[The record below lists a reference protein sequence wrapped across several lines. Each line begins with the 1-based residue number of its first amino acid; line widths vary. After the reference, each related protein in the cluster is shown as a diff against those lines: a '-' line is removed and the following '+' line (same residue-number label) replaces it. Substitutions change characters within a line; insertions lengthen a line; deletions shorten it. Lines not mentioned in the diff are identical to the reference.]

1 MTARPALAPPLA
13 STFHRVELGKP
24 MNKKRNFLSKPT
36 VMLPLLIC
44 LIGVA
49 TAGAS
54 TATLFSAAIDEDKSR
69 LKQIVNVQ
77 ARLMEAVAKFDVE
90 HGEAAHPDGS
100 FVATMGQIVDAHK
113 SLGGFGETGE
123 FVIGKLINGEIAI
136 LQKPR
141 FDGDVNFQVPPFIPE
156 PMQRALNGETGEIIA
171 IDYKGNQVLAS
182 YASVGILNIGLVAKI
197 DTDEVYQPFIISGTI
212 IAVLTLLM
220 IVVGVYASRKFSVP
234 FAQLEKSQTRFNKS
248 QEFANIGTWDWNVKT
263 GELYWSDRIAPL
275 FGYKKDELETTYD
288 NFVGSIHP
296 DDRQMVTDAVTACV
310 ETGAEYNI
318 EHRTLWPD
326 GTVHWLHESGDV
338 VRDDAGSPLNMLGVV
353 QDITERKSMQEQLI
367 QSSKMATLG
376 EMATGVAHELNQ
388 PLNVIRMAVGN
399 LKNKLKNNK
408 LDVDHLN
415 DKLNKVDSMVER
427 AASIIDHMRIF
438 GRTAASDTEPLIP
451 VNIINGAMGLMGE
464 QLRLANI
471 DVTTTAD
478 EEDNLILGN
487 QIQIEQVLLN
497 LLTNARDAM
506 KDNNGNKNIMFK
518 VNSDDDSECVSI
530 EVEDSGGGIDP
541 EHLPRIFEPFYTT
554 KEVGQGTG
562 LGLSISY
569 GIIAEMGGR
578 IEAEN
583 TATGAKF
590 IITLPAQKR
599 ERAA

>member
-1 MTARPALAPPLA
+1 
-13 STFHRVELGKP
+13 
-24 MNKKRNFLSKPT
+24 
-36 VMLPLLIC
+36 
-44 LIGVA
+44 
-49 TAGAS
+49 
-54 TATLFSAAIDEDKSR
+54 
-69 LKQIVNVQ
+69 
-77 ARLMEAVAKFDVE
+77 
-90 HGEAAHPDGS
+90 
-100 FVATMGQIVDAHK
+100 
-113 SLGGFGETGE
+113 
-123 FVIGKLINGEIAI
+123 
-136 LQKPR
+136 
-141 FDGDVNFQVPPFIPE
+141 
-156 PMQRALNGETGEIIA
+156 
-171 IDYKGNQVLAS
+171 
-182 YASVGILNIGLVAKI
+182 
-197 DTDEVYQPFIISGTI
+197 
-212 IAVLTLLM
+212 
-220 IVVGVYASRKFSVP
+220 
-234 FAQLEKSQTRFNKS
+234 
-248 QEFANIGTWDWNVKT
+248 
-263 GELYWSDRIAPL
+263 
-275 FGYKKDELETTYD
+275 
-288 NFVGSIHP
+288 
-296 DDRQMVTDAVTACV
+296 
-310 ETGAEYNI
+310 
-318 EHRTLWPD
+318 
-326 GTVHWLHESGDV
+326 
-338 VRDDAGSPLNMLGVV
+338 
-353 QDITERKSMQEQLI
+353 MQEQLI